1 MRIPRHGPL
10 WLRVAVCAIVLAN
23 IVGRMLACQPP
34 GQFTAAILRT
44 AAMSCP
50 AALPSYRSIQIADGA
65 HTIDRMVTA
74 ALLEAFDGRDRC
86 GRNTEAR

>member
-23 IVGRMLACQPP
+23 IVGRMLACQSP
-34 GQFTAAILRT
+34 GQLTAAILRT

-50 AALPSYRSIQIADGA
+50 AALPSSQPIQIGDGA

-74 ALLEAFDGRDRC
+74 TLLEAIDDRDRC
-86 GRNTEAR
+86 GRNAEAR